1 MARKVFEKLDYAT
14 IQKINWA
21 NADLIRDKGN
31 GKNEDTHSIVFPLIT
46 LKRFMDLREEH
57 KIKEI
62 RTSDEYELED
72 EDLLQYLAETG
83 LVDKRFRAFDEK
95 EAWYDVEWEDILRF
109 EENKDGEEIDY
120 HLGHKDDEDYSHRL
134 TIKTSAKTQT
144 EFLFEVI
151 ESFDNDIIKEM
162 LDEYEFEK
170 TFNKVLPEEFQKEAL
185 ETFKDVKYYLEYASE
200 DVFGDVYMDI
210 TYYKHVSLHKV
221 VKRVVSSFTPTEL
234 TKAITRMRNPQIKD
248 KQNFIISD
256 VTAGAC
262 TFMNLCSRTY

>member
-72 EDLLQYLAETG
+72 ENLLQYLAETG

-120 HLGHKDDEDYSHRL
+120 HLGHKDDEDYS
-134 TIKTSAKTQT
+134 QP
-144 EFLFEVI
+144 
-151 ESFDNDIIKEM
+151 FD
-162 LDEYEFEK
+162 YQ
-170 TFNKVLPEEFQKEAL
+170 NKCKN
-185 ETFKDVKYYLEYASE
+185 SNR
-200 DVFGDVYMDI
+200 I
-210 TYYKHVSLHKV
+210 
-221 VKRVVSSFTPTEL
+221 
-234 TKAITRMRNPQIKD
+234 
-248 KQNFIISD
+248 FI
-256 VTAGAC
+256 
-262 TFMNLCSRTY
+262 